1 MAYLDGAIPG
11 EERYAIESHID
22 ACDPCTTELD
32 ELRGMSDEFSAAVA
46 LTDVAPPMLRAR
58 ARLQPYLVGST
69 RPAPAARTGRRMATA
84 PLLKA
89 AAIVLLLAGAASA
102 AIPDSPLRRLV
113 ESIAERAAALV
124 SGPDAPVVVESP
136 DPVVATPPAAE
147 QRQPGNEWGVAPLAG
162 GARVTIHEPVSGATI
177 AVRLV
182 DEDRV
187 RVTAISADDTRVVTG
202 TGYMDVFEN
211 TTGLI
216 IEVPRDLDSMTVEV
230 DGRLYFVKDGDRTR
244 TPGPGA
250 LNRPDEFVFQAH
262 TR

>member
-11 EERYAIESHID
+11 EERYAIESHVRE
-22 ACDPCTTELD
+22 CGPCTAELD
-32 ELRGMSDEFSAAVA
+32 ELRGLSDEFSAAIA

-58 ARLQPYLVGST
+58 ARLQPHLAGSS
-69 RPAPAARTGRRMATA
+69 RPAAAERTGRRMATA
-84 PLLKA
+84 SLLKA

-113 ESIAERAAALV
+113 ESIAERAATLV

-136 DPVVATPPAAE
+136 DPVVATPPAVE
-147 QRQPGNEWGVAPLAG
+147 QRQPGNEWGVAPLSG
-162 GARVTIHEPVSGATI
+162 RARVSIHEPVSGATI

-187 RVTAISADDTRVVTG
+187 RVTAISADDTRVESG
-202 TGYMDVFEN
+202 TGYIDVFEN

-216 IEVPRDLDSMTVEV
+216 IEVPRDLASMTVEV

-250 LNRPDEFVFQAH
+250 RNRLDEFVFQAH
-262 TR
+262 SR